1 MKKMPVILL
10 VLLSLL
16 LTASALLPAAAEID
30 WWAFGGG
37 GGSVSQGTRTLDGVV
52 GQGMVGLERGAG
64 KDLCSGYL
72 CTSAGFTL
80 FLPLA
85 TRNTP

>member
-1 MKKMPVILL
+1 MKKMPVIFL

-16 LTASALLPAAAEID
+16 LTASALLPAAADID

-37 GGSVSQGTRTLDGVV
+37 GSSVSQGARTLDSVV
-52 GQGMVGLERGAG
+52 GQGMVGSERGAG

-72 CTSAGFTL
+72 CSSAGFTL